1 MKKIYPLLVGG
12 MLALGAICASTG
24 AMMLTASA
32 DENKAI
38 DIYVIAG
45 QSNAAGCATISS
57 LSANRKKSE
66 YTSGFEDIYF
76 YGKVDADES
85 LNANGPFNTFD
96 KVVKFGQGFDDDR
109 FGAEIGLAD
118 VISQSGTEN
127 ESLIVKYAS
136 GSLNITSNW
145 CPPSK
150 NNGTGGT
157 WYEGCMDTI
166 QTAVTHYTDLG
177 YEVNLKGTFWMQGE
191 AESENG
197 NGALYETYLTALIGD
212 MREDYVEIFDETAE
226 SAPFVIGKV
235 APTYNWGVAH
245 QTEVVRSA
253 QDSVASKLD
262 NTYTVETKTY
272 TIVNPETGL
281 REPGCVDNWHF
292 NGNDMLSLGIQVG
305 NKILYPNNKKTIAMY
320 LIAGQSNASGYSLV
334 NQVAESEREKYADG
348 FKDVYYYG
356 RADFAYYKDFNQRV
370 KFGLGRSDSQFGAEV
385 GIADIHTKAFPNQEA
400 IIVKYAMGSTYLV
413 DTVNNVTNQHGNWC
427 SPSMPRTQANLS
439 GKLYDAFIDYIEEAV
454 DYYWGLG
461 YEIDLKGTFWMQGEA
476 EADGSYASGDY
487 KSHLKALINDLR
499 DDYAKILDNE
509 IAKQSPFVIGK
520 ICPTFAGAN
529 DDNGVG
535 AVRRIQD
542 AVADEMNRVYLVE
555 TKDYP
560 MVDPETGAHRGPDY
574 YHFEG
579 NDMLSLGRD
588 VGDAIVKAGKAHV
601 YIKVNGRGTM
611 DTPAY
616 VFLEGQPQTIT
627 FTATKERYIL
637 KSVLYDGVDVT
648 AQVVNGVFTVTDT
661 EGQHNLEATFEKEP
675 KYMVLVE
682 ANEDMVLVDREPL
695 AGGHYVGEKVIIT
708 VKANTGYEIVSV
720 KWNGE
725 DVALTDN
732 SFEITVIE
740 GENKVS
746 VEAKSDGTVIE
757 SNRPQKG
764 ESNNGDGGDS
774 TISDSSES
782 GCSGSITYVPI
793 VLVCVALV
801 FIVLLRRKRNKC
813 DNK

>member
-1 MKKIYPLLVGG
+1 MKKLYPLLVGG
-12 MLALGAICASTG
+12 MLMIGSMSALGG
-24 AMMLTASA
+24 AFALATSA
-32 DENKAI
+32 QENKVI

-57 LSANRKKSE
+57 LDASRKKQV
-66 YTSGFEDIYF
+66 YTDGFEDIYF
-76 YGKVDADES
+76 YGRVDADES

-109 FGAEIGLAD
+109 FGAEIGIAD
-118 VISQSGTEN
+118 IISQSGTEN

-150 NNGTGGT
+150 NDGQGGT
-157 WYEGCMDTI
+157 WYDGCMDTV
-166 QTAVTHYTDLG
+166 QSAVTHYSELG
-177 YEVNLKGTFWMQGE
+177 YTINLKGTFWMQGE

-197 NGALYETYLTALIGD
+197 NGTLYADYLTALIGD
-212 MREDYVEIFDETAE
+212 MREDFVEMFGVEAE
-226 SAPFVIGKV
+226 SAPFVIGKI
-235 APTYNWGVAH
+235 APTYNWGVAT
-245 QTEVVRSA
+245 QTEIVRSA
-253 QDSVASKLD
+253 QDSVAAKLD

-305 NKILYPNNKKTIAMY
+305 NKILYPEQQKTIAMY

-348 FKDVYYYG
+348 FENVYYYG
-356 RADFAYYKDFNQRV
+356 RADFVYYKDFNQTV
-370 KFGLGRSDSQFGAEV
+370 KFGLGRSAQQFGAEI
-385 GIADIHTKAFPNQEA
+385 GIADIHTQAYPDQEA
-400 IIVKYAMGSTYLV
+400 VIVKYAMGSTYLV
-413 DTVNNVTNQHGNWC
+413 DTVNSITNQHGNWC

-439 GKLYDAFIDYIEEAV
+439 GKLYDAFIDYIKEAV

-476 EADGSYASGDY
+476 EADGSYSTGDY
-487 KSHLKALINDLR
+487 KSHLKALITDLR
-499 DDYAKILDNE
+499 NDYAEILDNE
-509 IAKQSPFVIGK
+509 IATQSPFVIGK

-542 AVADEMNRVYLVE
+542 AVASEMNRVYLVE
-555 TKDYP
+555 TEQYP
-560 MVDPETGAHRGPDY
+560 MVDPETGAYRGPDY

-588 VGDAIVKAGKAHV
+588 VGDAMVKAGKAHV

-611 DTPAY
+611 DSPAY

-627 FTATKERYIL
+627 FTATKEHYIL
-637 KSVLYDGVDVT
+637 KSVFYDGVDVT
-648 AQVVNGVFTVTDT
+648 AQVVNGAFTITDT
-661 EGQHNLEATFEKEP
+661 EGQHNLEATFVKEP
-675 KYMVLVE
+675 KYMVVVDADEKMVSVE
-682 ANEDMVLVDREPL
+682 RDPL
-695 AGGHYVGEKVIIT
+695 AGGHYIGEKVVIT
-708 VKANTGYEIVSV
+708 VTANAGYEIVSV
-720 KWNGE
+720 KWNGAA
-725 DVALTDN
+725 VILTDN
-732 SFEITVIE
+732 SFEVTISE
-740 GENKVS
+740 GENKIS
-746 VEAKSDGTVIE
+746 VEAQSDGTVVE
-757 SNRPQKG
+757 TSKPQKPAEG
-764 ESNNGDGGDS
+764 ANQNSSGGADS
-774 TISDSSES
+774 DEG
-782 GCSGSITYVPI
+782 GCSGSIAYMPAG
-793 VLVCVALV
+793 LSC
-801 FIVLLRRKRNKC
+801 VLLAVAVLLKKKEN
-813 DNK
+813 